1 MIKSEGNLIM
11 NPFDFVNDIN
21 LGKKDIITNS
31 DNPELAEKTY
41 NPYLTNKS
49 LSYFPD
55 TVQYANMMN
64 MNSHLDHLLQYSF
77 LINIVRKRKRFSKWH
92 KNTSDEDL
100 QAVIDYYGYSV
111 NKAKEALKILDD
123 EQLVTI
129 KTKLMRGGMNNDR
142 IK

>member
-1 MIKSEGNLIM
+1 MM

-77 LINIVRKRKRFSKWH
+77 LINIVRKRKRFSKWY

>member
-1 MIKSEGNLIM
+1 MK
-11 NPFDFVNDIN
+11 PFDFVNDIN
-21 LGKKDIITNS
+21 LGKKDIVTNS

-77 LINIVRKRKRFSKWH
+77 LINIVRKRKRFSKWY

>member
-1 MIKSEGNLIM
+1 M

-92 KNTSDEDL
+92 KSNSDEDL

>member
-1 MIKSEGNLIM
+1 M

-55 TVQYANMMN
+55 SVQYANMMN

-77 LINIVRKRKRFSKWH
+77 LINIVRKRKRFSKWY

-111 NKAKEALKILDD
+111 NKAKEVLKLLDD